1 MVGGVTPEILYA
13 ETPLTLHYNCFVFI
27 HILPVSKPHSML
39 LYPAQGGRIFVSTIR
54 WFLLMM
60 KVDFGGVEHAAITH
74 SMNDAGSL
82 MSVQFLRRAKI
93 MGKKVMDGVIFASLL
108 DATLRRR
115 RSDRAP
121 VMGVIVKVHCFSVV
135 FCCLHTLL
143 TSYIIFVSRTMM
155 HVVKIL
161 RLLAAVSTFKIALFL
176 AAVTLH
182 AHTWLILR
190 IKFGLGPDGKLR
202 FPLINKTHMFSA
214 LRQYVSTGNP
224 LWGLRPPHNAPTYDQ
239 QPHSTSFFSYKD
251 PGNLSMAIFFL
262 SWYSSILTSYA
273 NQVLSVASSTFSGG
287 VSLFGKLPLLY
298 P

>member
-1 MVGGVTPEILYA
+1 
-13 ETPLTLHYNCFVFI
+13 
-27 HILPVSKPHSML
+27 
-39 LYPAQGGRIFVSTIR
+39 
-54 WFLLMM
+54 
-60 KVDFGGVEHAAITH
+60 
-74 SMNDAGSL
+74 MNDAGSL

-93 MGKKVMDGVIFASLL
+93 MGKKVMDGLIFASLL

-155 HVVKIL
+155 HMVKIL

-182 AHTWLILR
+182 AHTWLILVCFVVSTNGWNHDNAVSYLFSR
-190 IKFGLGPDGKLR
+190 SYCLAASVLQVIAEYSI
-202 FPLINKTHMFSA
+202 FPYLNH
-214 LRQYVSTGNP
+214 YVSTGNP

-251 PGNLSMAIFFL
+251 PGNLSMVIFFL

>member
-39 LYPAQGGRIFVSTIR
+39 LYPAQGGWPMSST
-54 WFLLMM
+54 
-60 KVDFGGVEHAAITH
+60 VEAAITH

-82 MSVQFLRRAKI
+82 MSVQFPSTCKDYGEESHGWSYLCKPSRCNTQA
-93 MGKKVMDGVIFASLL
+93 A
-108 DATLRRR
+108 
-115 RSDRAP
+115 DRAP
-121 VMGVIVKVHCFSVV
+121 VMGDNDARGEDLEAVGGSLYLQDCSFFGCSYSACSYMVDTENQIWFGTRREAKISFS
-135 FCCLHTLL
+135 
-143 TSYIIFVSRTMM
+143 
-155 HVVKIL
+155 
-161 RLLAAVSTFKIALFL
+161 ST
-176 AAVTLH
+176 
-182 AHTWLILR
+182 R
-190 IKFGLGPDGKLR
+190 
-202 FPLINKTHMFSA
+202 HMFST

-262 SWYSSILTSYA
+262 SWHSSILTSYA
-273 NQVLSVASSTFSGG
+273 SQFLSVASSTFSGG

>member
-1 MVGGVTPEILYA
+1 M
-13 ETPLTLHYNCFVFI
+13 
-27 HILPVSKPHSML
+27 
-39 LYPAQGGRIFVSTIR
+39 
-54 WFLLMM
+54 
-60 KVDFGGVEHAAITH
+60 
-74 SMNDAGSL
+74 AGL
-82 MSVQFLRRAKI
+82 
-93 MGKKVMDGVIFASLL
+93 IFARPF

-161 RLLAAVSTFKIALFL
+161 SLLAAVSTFKIALFL

-182 AHTWLILR
+182 AHTWLILICFVVSTNGWNQDNAVSFLFSR
-190 IKFGLGPDGKLR
+190 SYCLSASKISFSSTR
-202 FPLINKTHMFSA
+202 HMFSA
-214 LRQYVSTGNP
+214 LRQYVSTGTP

-251 PGNLSMAIFFL
+251 PGNLSMAVFFL

-287 VSLFGKLPLLY
+287 VSLFGKLPLFHNK
-298 P
+298 